1 MKPATPDTDL
11 PGACQRVAD
20 AASAAGLDI
29 AIHVLDQSSR
39 TAEEAAEACGTTVE
53 RIVKSLVFAGKD
65 SGTPILLLVSG
76 NNRVKENLVGRT
88 IGEKIVRPD
97 AAFVREKT
105 GFAIGGIPPLGHAEP
120 LNDTAIN
127 SCCCF
132 FSQFSTEWCG
142 AGENLLQT
150 TEVVLINYWMLSE
163 RQHNWGNDKEP
174 SNFSFLN
181 NA

>member
-1 MKPATPDTDL
+1 MKPATPNTDL
-11 PGACQRVAD
+11 PGACRRVAD

-120 LNDTAIN
+120 LSVWIDEDLLRHDTVWAAAGTPNSVFEVSPGKLLEACGATAI
-127 SCCCF
+127 
-132 FSQFSTEWCG
+132 
-142 AGENLLQT
+142 A
-150 TEVVLINYWMLSE
+150 V
-163 RQHNWGNDKEP
+163 HD
-174 SNFSFLN
+174 
-181 NA
+181 